1 MTRGLSPLQ
10 AAIAEILRALPSR
23 ELSRD
28 GYRRAAVL
36 LPLFETPAGPQLLLC
51 RRTESVPTHKGQ
63 ISFPGG
69 GNQPED
75 PDLVATALR
84 EAREEIGLRP
94 ADVTVLG
101 VLDDTVT
108 VNSRHVVRPVV
119 GAIPHPYALVL
130 DPFEIVEAI
139 SLPLLPLL
147 HGAPFREEVWEQDGR
162 PVPVLFHEH
171 AGHVIWGLTAR
182 ILQHFIQLIQ
192 EPLRARGL
200 LDRPSPL

>member
-1 MTRGLSPLQ
+1 MTSRLSPLQ
-10 AAIAEILRALPSR
+10 EAVAAILQGRPSR
-23 ELSRD
+23 EVARE

-36 LPLFETPAGPQLLLC
+36 LPLFEAAAGPHLLLC

-69 GNQPED
+69 GRQPED
-75 PDLVATALR
+75 ADMVATALR
-84 EAREEIGLRP
+84 EAYEEVGLHP

-101 VLDDTVT
+101 LLDENVT

-119 GAIPHPYALVL
+119 GAMPHPYPLAL

-147 HGAPFREEVWEQDGR
+147 NGAPFREETWERGGR
-162 PVPVLFHEH
+162 LVPVLFYEH
-171 AGHVIWGLTAR
+171 AGHIVWGLTAR
-182 ILQHFIQLIQ
+182 ILQDFVTLVQA
-192 EPLRARGL
+192 PLRARGL
-200 LDRPSPL
+200 TA